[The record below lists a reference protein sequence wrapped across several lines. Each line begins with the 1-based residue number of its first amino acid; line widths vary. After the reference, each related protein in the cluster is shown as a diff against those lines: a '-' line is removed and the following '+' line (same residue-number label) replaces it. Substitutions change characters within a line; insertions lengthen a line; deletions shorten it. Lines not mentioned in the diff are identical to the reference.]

1 VNPLARYAYCPF
13 NLDKCYQ
20 KPIISAS
27 KTVQEVAATTI
38 NFLNKDVCSWKLF
51 SAESELYFGRRFNI
65 TIDQVVDVDCKVL
78 WGKSIDNLT
87 ETIDCSLENKKVIN
101 TIPSNATVVIYAI
114 GTSDQAYL
122 GFTYHLI
129 DIIPTTTL
137 LGALG
142 LGLMIIG
149 CAVGC
154 YILFIIRTTSGVKIR
169 KVEGKLKDSATIMTI
184 EMSRARAAF
193 NESQIR

>member
-1 VNPLARYAYCPF
+1 M
-13 NLDKCYQ
+13 
-20 KPIISAS
+20 
-27 KTVQEVAATTI
+27 
-38 NFLNKDVCSWKLF
+38 
-51 SAESELYFGRRFNI
+51 
-65 TIDQVVDVDCKVL
+65 
-78 WGKSIDNLT
+78 
-87 ETIDCSLENKKVIN
+87 
-101 TIPSNATVVIYAI
+101 IYAI

-154 YILFIIRTTSGVKIR
+154 YILFIIRTTSRVKIR